1 MGLSNT
7 PSAYGSLAKLLHWLT
22 LLLMM
27 AVIPLGVIA
36 HGLEIG
42 PDTLTRKAR
51 LFSLHKTLGLAL
63 FFTALIRILWALV
76 QPKPAALH
84 PDRKL
89 EDFLARMVH
98 WLLYSALVIVPLSGW
113 VHHAATEGYAPIWWP
128 FGQSLPFVP
137 IDANVAAI
145 SAGLHVI
152 FQRVL
157 MAAILLHV
165 MGALKHHLFDRD
177 DTLRRMLPGRR
188 DIRAPSAGVTK
199 GNNGLFPFLG
209 ALVIWALA
217 LGIGA
222 QLGVLSRDSQAA
234 QIATLEEV
242 ETGWDVQEGTLSLAV
257 SQFGSRV
264 EGSFGD
270 WTAGILFNEEPD
282 AEGRFGSVD
291 VQIAIGS
298 LTLGS
303 VTSQALGADFFNADG
318 FPTARYTADIFAN
331 PDGGYL
337 AEGMLTL
344 KGNTID
350 VPLAFTL
357 AMEGDI
363 ARMSGTAQLDRRD
376 FGIGTGYDDESTVG
390 FTVDVGVDLT
400 AKQLR

>member
-188 DIRAPSAGVTK
+188 VIRAPSAGVTK
-199 GNNGLFPFLG
+199 GKNGLLPFVG

-222 QLGVLSRDSQAA
+222 QIGVLSRDSQAA

-264 EGSFGD
+264 EGSFAD

-318 FPTARYTADIFAN
+318 FPTARYTGDIFAN

-344 KGNTID
+344 KGKTID

-376 FGIGTGYDDESTVG
+376 FGIGAGYDDESTVG